1 MSSEIT
7 ICNLALSHIRGGSI
21 NALTEASIQAQQCKL
36 LYPILRDSALENAPW
51 QFATRIVSLAELA
64 DVEVFNFAYTYQYP
78 SDCLKIKRLIL
89 NWETVNRTDS
99 QFYGNNLPIINTQ
112 APVPYQIFNDDGN
125 RVIGANYAELRAE
138 YTVQVTD
145 TNLFSIQFILA
156 LSHLLAAELAIPIV
170 GVNEGRKLK
179 SDSMQQYNAHIRAA
193 VAAMMNEQY
202 TPMPDSEFITVRN

>member
-36 LYPILRDSALENAPW
+36 LYPILRDSVLENAPW
-51 QFATRIVSLAELA
+51 QFATRIVSLAELTDA
-64 DVEVFNFAYTYQYP
+64 EVFNFAYAYQYP
-78 SDCLKIKRLIL
+78 SDCLKVKRLIL

-112 APVPYQIFNDDGN
+112 APVPYQVFNDDGN

-145 TNLFSIQFILA
+145 TNLFSTQFILA
-156 LSHLLAAELAIPIV
+156 LSHLLAAELAIPVV

-193 VAAMMNEQY
+193 CAAMMNEQF
-202 TPMPDSEFITVRN
+202 TPTPDSEFITVRN

>member
-36 LYPILRDSALENAPW
+36 LYPILRDSVLENAPW
-51 QFATRIVSLAELA
+51 QFATRIVSLAELT
-64 DVEVFNFAYTYQYP
+64 DVEVFNFAYAYQYP

-193 VAAMMNEQY
+193 CAAMMNEQF
-202 TPMPDSEFITVRN
+202 TLMPDSEFITVRN

>member
-36 LYPILRDSALENAPW
+36 LYPILRDSVLENAPW
-51 QFATRIVSLAELA
+51 QFATRIVSLAELT
-64 DVEVFNFAYTYQYP
+64 DVEVFNFAYAYQYP

-112 APVPYQIFNDDGN
+112 APVPYQVFNDDGN

-145 TNLFSIQFILA
+145 TNLFSTQFILA

-193 VAAMMNEQY
+193 CAAMMNEQF